1 MCIELNSTSFGLK
14 CQDAHFYDKHGATV
28 GVQNKYVNK
37 YYVMHALKKSL
48 QQKKSEKPVLLT
60 KSGATGFQIQCH
72 WNFQATLSKNIH
84 HPKYYT
90 NMKMSLNKIKQV
102 QHTC

>member
-1 MCIELNSTSFGLK
+1 MLIFMTNMELPQNLSNR
-14 CQDAHFYDKHGATV
+14 

-60 KSGATGFQIQCH
+60 KSGATGFQIRCH
-72 WNFQATLSKNIH
+72 WNFQATPSKKH
-84 HPKYYT
+84 T
-90 NMKMSLNKIKQV
+90 SSKIL
-102 QHTC
+102 H